1 MRFGNRREPLHY
13 GYKGVLAVEAPNMA
27 VGITSYG
34 AYVPRYRIRSEE
46 IARIWGDDANVG
58 KALNVHQKSV
68 PGPDE
73 DVATISVT
81 AARQAMRRATAAWK
95 TTAADLGAIYV
106 GSESHPYAV
115 KPTGTIVQAA
125 LDAGPYLTMAD
136 YEFACKAGTAAI
148 QTGMGLVQSGMC
160 KAVLAIGADTSQ
172 GAPRNALEY
181 SASAGGAAFLLG
193 GDKRHILAEIHHTV
207 SFTTDTPDFWRREG
221 QKYPSHGERFTGEPA
236 YFRHVRMASE
246 RLLQQAKAS
255 PKDNDWAVF
264 HQPNGKFPAA
274 AAQKLGFQD
283 EQCKVGLLA
292 PRIGNTY
299 SGAVLLGLCNILD
312 HASPGDRIF
321 MCGYGSGA
329 GADAFDLTVTKNILS
344 YDRSDGE
351 RLEAQLA
358 DTTQVD
364 YATYAKYRGKLVL
377 GGEE

>member
-1 MRFGNRREPLHY
+1 M
-13 GYKGVLAVEAPNMA
+13 V

-34 AYVPRYRIRSEE
+34 AYVPRYRIKSEE
-46 IARIWGDDANVG
+46 IARIWGDDANIG
-58 KALNVHQKSV
+58 KALNVLQKSV

-73 DVATISVT
+73 DVATISVQ
-81 AARQAMRRATAAWK
+81 AARQCMRRAPTGP
-95 TTAADLGAIYV
+95 ADIGAIYV

-125 LDAGPYLTMAD
+125 IEAGPYLTMAD

-160 KAVLAIGADTSQ
+160 QTVLAIGSDTSQ

-181 SASAGGAAFLLG
+181 SASAGGAALLLG
-193 GDKRHILAEIHHTV
+193 GDKRHILAEIAHTV

-246 RLLQQAKAS
+246 RLFEVARTKAS
-255 PKDNDWAVF
+255 DYDWAVF

-274 AAQKLGFQD
+274 AASKLGFKD
-283 EQCKVGLLA
+283 EQTKAGLLA

-312 HASPGDRIF
+312 QASPGDRIF

-329 GADAFDLTVTKNILS
+329 GSDAFDLTVTKNILG

-377 GGEE
+377 GGSDE

>member
-1 MRFGNRREPLHY
+1 MT
-13 GYKGVLAVEAPNMA
+13 

-34 AYVPRYRIRSEE
+34 AYVPRYRIKSEE
-46 IARIWGDDANVG
+46 IARVWGDDTNTG
-58 KALNVHQKSV
+58 RALNVHQKSV

-73 DVATISVT
+73 DVATISVM
-81 AARQAMRRATAAWK
+81 AARQCLRRAS
-95 TTAADLGAIYV
+95 TTAQDIGAIYV

-160 KAVLAIGADTSQ
+160 KTVLAIGSDTSQ

-181 SASAGGAAFLLG
+181 SASAGGAALLIG
-193 GDKRHILAEIHHTV
+193 GEKKHILAEIHHTV

-246 RLLQQAKAS
+246 RLFETAGTKPADYDS
-255 PKDNDWAVF
+255 AVF

-274 AAQKLGFQD
+274 VAGKLGFKD
-283 EQCKVGLLA
+283 EQTAQGLLA

-312 HASPGDRIF
+312 QASPGDRIF
-321 MCGYGSGA
+321 VCGYGSGA
-329 GADAFDLTVTKNILS
+329 GADAFDLTVTKNILA
-344 YDRSDGE
+344 YDRSVPE
-351 RLEAQLA
+351 RLETQLA
-358 DTTQVD
+358 DTTLVD

>member
-1 MRFGNRREPLHY
+1 M
-13 GYKGVLAVEAPNMA
+13 V

-34 AYVPRYRIRSEE
+34 AYVPRYRIKSEE
-46 IARIWGDDANVG
+46 IARIWGDDANIG

-73 DVATISVT
+73 DVATISVQ
-81 AARQAMRRATAAWK
+81 AARQAMRRAPTDAQAI
-95 TTAADLGAIYV
+95 GAIYV

-125 LDAGPYLTMAD
+125 IEAGPYLTMAD

-160 KAVLAIGADTSQ
+160 QTVLAIGSDTSQ

-181 SASAGGAAFLLG
+181 SASAGGAALLIG
-193 GDKRHILAEIHHTV
+193 GDKRHILAEIAHTV
-207 SFTTDTPDFWRREG
+207 SYTSDTPDFWRREG

-246 RLLQQAKAS
+246 RLFEVAKTKAS
-255 PKDNDWAVF
+255 DYDRAVF

-274 AAQKLGFQD
+274 AAAKLGFKD
-283 EQCKVGLLA
+283 EQTKAGLLA

-312 HASPGDRIF
+312 QSNPGDRIF

-329 GADAFDLTVTKNILS
+329 GADAFDLTVTKNILG
-344 YDRSDGE
+344 YDRSE
-351 RLEAQLA
+351 PELLETQLA

-377 GGEE
+377 GGSDE

>member
-1 MRFGNRREPLHY
+1 MP
-13 GYKGVLAVEAPNMA
+13 

-34 AYVPRYRIRSEE
+34 AYVPRHRIKSEE
-46 IARIWGDDANVG
+46 IARIWGDDANTG

-81 AARQAMRRATAAWK
+81 AARQCLRRAHTGP
-95 TTAADLGAIYV
+95 ADIGAIYV

-136 YEFACKAGTAAI
+136 FEFACKAGTAAI

-160 KAVLAIGADTSQ
+160 KTVLAVGADTSQ

-193 GDKRHILAEIHHTV
+193 NDKKEVLAEIHHTV

-246 RLLQQAKAS
+246 RLFQVAKTQAK
-255 PKDNDWAVF
+255 DYDWAVF

-274 AAQKLGFQD
+274 AAGKLGFTDAQT
-283 EQCKVGLLA
+283 KPGLLA

-312 HASPGDRIF
+312 QASPGDRIF

-329 GADAFDLTVTKNILS
+329 GSDAFDLTVTRNILD
-344 YDRSDGE
+344 YDRNAPE
-351 RLEAQLA
+351 LLETQLA

-377 GGEE
+377 GGDE

>member
-1 MRFGNRREPLHY
+1 MP
-13 GYKGVLAVEAPNMA
+13 

-46 IARIWGDDANVG
+46 IARVWGDDANVG
-58 KALNVHQKSV
+58 RGLNVHEKSV
-68 PGPDE
+68 PGLDE
-73 DVATISVT
+73 DVATISVM
-81 AARQAMRRATAAWK
+81 AARQAMRRAPTPVG
-95 TTAADLGAIYV
+95 DIGAIYV

-160 KAVLAIGADTSQ
+160 KTVLAIGSDTSQ

-181 SASAGGAAFLLG
+181 SASAGGAALLVG
-193 GDKRHILAEIHHTV
+193 GDKRHILAEIHHTA
-207 SFTTDTPDFWRREG
+207 SYTSDTPDFWRREG

-236 YFRHVRMASE
+236 YFRHVRLCSE
-246 RLLQQAKAS
+246 RVMEMARSKPA
-255 PKDNDWAVF
+255 DYAHAVF
-264 HQPNGKFPAA
+264 HQPNGKFPATA
-274 AAQKLGFQD
+274 AKALGFTE
-283 EQCKVGLLA
+283 EQCRTGLLA

-312 HASPGDRIF
+312 VAQPGDRIF

-329 GADAFDLTVTKNILS
+329 GSDAFDMTVTKNIEA
-344 YDRSDGE
+344 YDRSPRE
-351 RLEAQLA
+351 RLETLLA
-358 DTTQVD
+358 DTTQLD
-364 YATYAKYRGKLVL
+364 YATYAKHRGKLVMAA
-377 GGEE
+377 GGES

>member
-1 MRFGNRREPLHY
+1 MP
-13 GYKGVLAVEAPNMA
+13 

-34 AYVPRYRIRSEE
+34 AYVPRYRIKASE
-46 IARIWGDDANVG
+46 IARVWGDDANVG
-58 KALNVHQKSV
+58 KALHVHQKSV

-73 DVATISVT
+73 DVATISVM
-81 AARQAMRRATAAWK
+81 AARQAMRRAPTPVG
-95 TTAADLGAIYV
+95 DIGAIYV

-125 LDAGPYLTMAD
+125 LGAGPYLTMAD

-148 QTGMGLVQSGMC
+148 QSGMGLVKSGMC
-160 KAVLAIGADTSQ
+160 KSVLAIGSDTSQ
-172 GAPRNALEY
+172 GAPRNPLEY
-181 SASAGGAAFLLG
+181 SASAGGAALLIG
-193 GDKRHILAEIHHTV
+193 ADKRHVLAELNETV

-246 RLLQQAKAS
+246 RLFEVARSK
-255 PKDNDWAVF
+255 PKDYTYAVF

-274 AAQKLGFQD
+274 AAQKLGFTE
-283 EQCKVGLLA
+283 EQYALGLLA

-312 HASPGDRIF
+312 SAKPGDRIF

-329 GADAFDLTVTKNILS
+329 GADAFDITVTKNIES
-344 YDRSDGE
+344 YDRSDKE
-351 RLEAQLA
+351 RLETQLA
-358 DTTQVD
+358 DTSEVD
-364 YATYAKYRGKLVL
+364 YATYAKYRGKLVMA